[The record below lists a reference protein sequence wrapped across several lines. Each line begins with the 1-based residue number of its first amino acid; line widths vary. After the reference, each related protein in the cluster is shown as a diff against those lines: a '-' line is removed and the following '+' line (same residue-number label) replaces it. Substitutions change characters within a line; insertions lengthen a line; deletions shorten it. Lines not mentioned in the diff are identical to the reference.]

1 MELCVQ
7 SPSNVYCMMFS
18 CERSLHSI
26 FHGIMFLTI
35 KISNDAFC
43 FCTFHRVCKTFLWS
57 RSLIAAGIHPLYWRA
72 RTHKYL
78 CKTCK
83 LLPSMKWFK
92 PVFLLKS
99 HPPQTTGFDFSWK
112 TRYRWSFARS
122 PREVVNQN
130 RSWIWQALSQTWYW
144 LGPVHMPLGLDL
156 QIPEGGVRTDP
167 SSPWTQRYSFSISDV
182 ALMQPEHRMMQ
193 HTEIC

>member
-7 SPSNVYCMMFS
+7 NPVYCMMFS
-18 CERSLHSI
+18 CKRSLHSI
-26 FHGIMFLTI
+26 FHGSFTI

-57 RSLIAAGIHPLYWRA
+57 RSLIAAGIHPLYPRA

-78 CKTCK
+78 RKTCK

-92 PVFLLKS
+92 PVFLLNL

-122 PREVVNQN
+122 PREAVNQN
-130 RSWIWQALSQTWYW
+130 Q
-144 LGPVHMPLGLDL
+144 VLDL
-156 QIPEGGVRTDP
+156 TNSVTNLIMARTCTHTSGLRP
-167 SSPWTQRYSFSISDV
+167 TSLRVGSSRPIFTLNT
-182 ALMQPEHRMMQ
+182 ALQQPEHRMMQ